1 MLNKKYTFMIAM
13 LGLTVLPAIAQ
24 DAQKTAA
31 GSSSANYIEYL
42 VLIVALLLVAAIW
55 LLSSVLMMLSK
66 KVVEVTKQNK
76 TLAIILT
83 ILAAG
88 FVSPVVAQDAAA
100 NSDATATVANSTA
113 YYGGLSSLSFWTLS
127 TVLVLELVVI
137 FVLIYFIRNLWRIL
151 NPVAVTAKADT
162 KQYSAWLKKTWAS
175 LDKKFFTKAA
185 AIEHE
190 EDIMLDHDYDGI
202 KELDNALPPWWKYG
216 FYITILVAVFYF
228 LKFEVW
234 HTGMNPTE
242 EYNTEMA
249 EAKAETD
256 AYLASMK
263 ENVDE
268 KSVVMLDAAG
278 IAIGKTL
285 FTKTCVACHSPNG
298 GGGVGPNLTDNY
310 SIHGAGIQDIFKTIK
325 YGYPDKGMQAWQ
337 SNFSPVEMQQLAS
350 YVKSLVNTNVAEGKA
365 PQGDLIKEEAA
376 TPVADSTK
384 VVNTPAK

>member
-1 MLNKKYTFMIAM
+1 MIAM
-13 LGLTVLPAIAQ
+13 AGLSVQQAIAQ
-24 DAQKTAA
+24 DAQMAPA
-31 GSSSANYIEYL
+31 SASTTNYIEYL

-66 KVVEVTKQNK
+66 KVVEMTKQNK
-76 TLAIILT
+76 TMAIVFTMLSVG
-83 ILAAG
+83 LG
-88 FVSPVVAQDAAA
+88 SPALAQDAG
-100 NSDATATVANSTA
+100 ATKEATTQVVSSNA

-151 NPVAVTAKADT
+151 NPSPIKVKEAKQT
-162 KQYSAWLKKTWAS
+162 STWLKTTWAS
-175 LDKKFFTKAA
+175 LDKKFLTKAA
-185 AIEHE
+185 PIEQE
-190 EDIMLDHDYDGI
+190 ADIMLDHDYDGI

-216 FYITILVAVFYF
+216 FYITIFVAIFYL

-268 KSVVMLDAAG
+268 KTVVMLDAAG
-278 IAIGKTL
+278 IAAGKTL

-310 SIHGAGIQDIFKTIK
+310 AIHGAGIQDIFKTIK
-325 YGYPDKGMQAWQ
+325 YGWPDKGMQAWQ

-350 YVKSLVNTNVAEGKA
+350 YVKSLVNTNVADGKA
-365 PQGDLIKEEAA
+365 PQGDLIKEAA
-376 TPVADSTK
+376 APSADSTNA
-384 VVNTPAK
+384 NTVTK